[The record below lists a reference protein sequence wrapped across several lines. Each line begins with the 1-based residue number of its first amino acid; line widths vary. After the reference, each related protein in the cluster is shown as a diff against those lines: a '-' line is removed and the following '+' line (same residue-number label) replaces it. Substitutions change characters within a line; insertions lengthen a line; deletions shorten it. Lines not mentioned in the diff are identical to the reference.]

1 MAQAIVS
8 GPLSVVRCWEFLPDT
23 NLPKIFFWEIQTFNE
38 VLIEVEAGGE
48 LDVLDGV
55 GQLIGLLPVSLR

>member
-1 MAQAIVS
+1 MRLAPGA
-8 GPLSVVRCWEFLPDT
+8 
-23 NLPKIFFWEIQTFNE
+23 NLPEIFFWEIQTFNK